1 MAEKHKSKYKAPK
14 DLEKSQKP
22 KTRKDLK
29 DYTTDDKD
37 GGLNPKSTKEKQL
50 NVLRKTDKAV
60 QDDGKMFPKY
70 KDDDRLYKDIED
82 GDYDPKT
89 AAKRLKKRQD
99 AEEKD
104 VKDVLK
110 DKIENLTREQKERL
124 VREYVR
130 RKIVKVLR
138 EQEETE
144 ETPAPEAEAPM
155 DAAAPT
161 DTAAPAPDA
170 AAPAPDASAPAPD
183 MSAPAPTPDM
193 AAPTDTA
200 TPAPDAAAPAPAP
213 DATAAPA
220 ATAPAE
226 TPAVS
231 VDAKELE
238 QLNQGGTVTKV
249 KKLNSILDKLMQDSD
264 VNDQRSFYQLLAR
277 LSIKKMRSIQHKK

>member
-144 ETPAPEAEAPM
+144 ETPAPEAEAPTDTATPTP
-155 DAAAPT
+155 DATAPT
-161 DTAAPAPDA
+161 DA
-170 AAPAPDASAPAPD
+170 
-183 MSAPAPTPDM
+183 

-200 TPAPDAAAPAPAP
+200 TPAPDAATPAPATDATAPTDTATPATDTATPAP
-213 DATAAPA
+213 DAAAAPA
-220 ATAPAE
+220 TAAPAE

-249 KKLNSILDKLMQDSD
+249 KRLNSILDKLMQDSD

>member
-1 MAEKHKSKYKAPK
+1 
-14 DLEKSQKP
+14 
-22 KTRKDLK
+22 
-29 DYTTDDKD
+29 
-37 GGLNPKSTKEKQL
+37 
-50 NVLRKTDKAV
+50 
-60 QDDGKMFPKY
+60 
-70 KDDDRLYKDIED
+70 
-82 GDYDPKT
+82 
-89 AAKRLKKRQD
+89 
-99 AEEKD
+99 
-104 VKDVLK
+104 
-110 DKIENLTREQKERL
+110 
-124 VREYVR
+124 
-130 RKIVKVLR
+130 
-138 EQEETE
+138 
-144 ETPAPEAEAPM
+144 
-155 DAAAPT
+155 
-161 DTAAPAPDA
+161 
-170 AAPAPDASAPAPD
+170 